1 MTSLVYKNTTFTSQL
16 DNIEFIIGQDG
27 KVYAAEASFW
37 PEPTNSK
44 DYWKGV
50 LQSSKT
56 PARKI
61 RGNNGS
67 IASIVRTTFK
77 RKSKDFVSMTANSQD
92 TIRKAFINEGWKA
105 SIRSTNKQNVFEV
118 KRVA

>member
-27 KVYAAEASFW
+27 KVYASEASFW
-37 PEPTNSK
+37 PTSNTQEAETPEK
-44 DYWKGV
+44 
-50 LQSSKT
+50 KT
-56 PARKI
+56 RKL

-67 IASIVRTTFK
+67 IASIVRSTFK
-77 RKSKDFVSMTANSQD
+77 RKSKGFVVMTANSQD
-92 TIRKAFINEGWKA
+92 TIRKAFMNEGWKA
-105 SIRSTNKQNVFEV
+105 SIRSTNKQNVFDV

>member
-37 PEPTNSK
+37 PTSNTQEVETP
-44 DYWKGV
+44 V
-50 LQSSKT
+50 RKT
-56 PARKI
+56 RKL

-77 RKSKDFVSMTANSQD
+77 RKSKGAVLITANSQD
-92 TIRKAFINEGWKA
+92 TIRKAFINEGWRA
-105 SIRSTNKQNVFEV
+105 SISSTNKQNVFEV

>member
-27 KVYAAEASFW
+27 KVYASEASFW
-37 PEPTNSK
+37 PTSNTQEAE
-44 DYWKGV
+44 
-50 LQSSKT
+50 T
-56 PARKI
+56 PVKKI
-61 RGNNGS
+61 RKTRGNKLS

-77 RKSKDFVSMTANSQD
+77 KKTKGVVLIKANSHD

-105 SIRSTNKQNVFEV
+105 SIRTTNKQNVFEV
-118 KRVA
+118 QRVA